1 MGCSWGGL
9 GLGGISQ
16 GRFGVSFQIG
26 LACFVALAWVIWL
39 TRNNMCIRK
48 KFPNKPCDV
57 VHQGLSYAQKWRVL
71 MMDREKAKVEEMTK
85 HVLHYMGGFEPLHSN
100 PPDLGFI

>member
-1 MGCSWGGL
+1 
-9 GLGGISQ
+9 
-16 GRFGVSFQIG
+16 
-26 LACFVALAWVIWL
+26 
-39 TRNNMCIRK
+39 
-48 KFPNKPCDV
+48 
-57 VHQGLSYAQKWRVL
+57 